1 MNRLQILAT
10 VIFMTACVSG
20 KPYELPAPAEITRP
34 PSAATRP
41 ITLPKRPE
49 LREIVFQDQ
58 AGGFLTGE
66 GLRALTAY
74 REAAEANTDIATLNA
89 VQAEQIAAAFDKL
102 AAAYQRQREISAIRE
117 DLLTQARRDR
127 FIDGLIYKAL
137 IGLGLVAAIAR
148 Q

>member
-1 MNRLQILAT
+1 MSRLQILAA
-10 VIFMTACVSG
+10 VMFLTACVNG
-20 KPYELPAPAEITRP
+20 KPYELPPPADITRP
-34 PSAATRP
+34 PAEATRP
-41 ITLPKRPE
+41 IALPARPD
-49 LREIVFQDQ
+49 LREIVFQGQ

-74 REAAEANTDIATLNA
+74 REATEANRDIATLNA
-89 VQAEQIAAAFDKL
+89 IQAEQIAAAFDKL

-117 DLLTQARRDR
+117 DLLIQARRDR

-137 IGLGLVAAIAR
+137 IGLGLVAAIAG